1 MDARDRLL
9 TGLPI
14 VDERIALAGV
24 PSAVL
29 TGGAGPPMVLLHGAG
44 EFAAVWL
51 RVIPTLARSHNV
63 VVPDLPGHGAT
74 PATWDLLGWLDALV
88 ERTCAAPP
96 VVVGHG
102 LGGALATRLACEQP
116 DRFAALVLT
125 STLGLDDFAPAPSFA
140 AALWQFTKRPN
151 ERTRDNLFTQ
161 CFADLDRLRERMGE
175 QWTALADYALET
187 ARRSDRHD
195 IVAIMMSWFA
205 LTAIPTSDLD
215 RIRIP
220 TTLIWGRYDLRVLLR
235 TAQTASARH
244 GWPLHVI
251 DNAGDDPALEQPD
264 AFLHALYAALA
275 GIDRQ
280 EALR

>member
-24 PSAVL
+24 SSAVL

-51 RVIPTLARSHNV
+51 RVIPALARSHRV
-63 VVPDLPGHGAT
+63 IVPDLPGHGAT
-74 PATWDLLGWLDALV
+74 PATGDVLGWLDALV
-88 ERTCAAPP
+88 ERTCAVAP

-102 LGGALATRLACEQP
+102 LGGALAARLAGERP

-125 STLGLDDFAPAPSFA
+125 STVGLGDFAPAPSFA
-140 AALWQFTKRPN
+140 AALRQFTEHPD
-151 ERTRDNLFTQ
+151 ERNRDDLFAQ

-175 QWTALADYALET
+175 RWAVLADYALEM
-187 ARRSDRHD
+187 ARRSDRRD
-195 IVAIMMSWFA
+195 LAEVMMQRFV
-205 LTAIPTSDLD
+205 LTAIPAADLE
-215 RIRIP
+215 RIGIP
-220 TTLIWGRYDLRVLLR
+220 TTLIWGRYDLQVLLR
-235 TAQTASARH
+235 TAQTAGARY

-251 DNAGDDPALEQPD
+251 DNAGDDPAMEQPD
-264 AFLHALYAALA
+264 AFLDALYAALE
-275 GIDRQ
+275 GIGRQ